1 MLLSPEETSVLPT
14 GDTSFL
20 HVLVSD
26 KPPQNTSTSRS
37 PNQSK
42 QDLGF
47 GIGFETVVH
56 PPGEEAATLL
66 LVESGLM
73 TPRLCIQRAL
83 SGGL

>member
-42 QDLGF
+42 QDVGF
-47 GIGFETVVH
+47 GIGFENSCPSSWGGSSH
-56 PPGEEAATLL
+56 PC
-66 LVESGLM
+66 S
-73 TPRLCIQRAL
+73 L
-83 SGGL
+83 SSQA